1 MPQPGWQCV
10 TRRSRVIS
18 GLSLPLA
25 LELVDNQHTLSADDL
40 CQHLQAIAS
49 QCCVVWQQPETVEE
63 EF

>member
-1 MPQPGWQCV
+1 
-10 TRRSRVIS
+10 
-18 GLSLPLA
+18 
-25 LELVDNQHTLSADDL
+25 L